1 MYRASLFLSCF
12 AVGHLWAIPSA
23 AQDIS
28 CAQRTVSLNIIDA
41 QRRLI
46 RLSDPAYFDGK
57 IGGRPVKIV
66 SIRPDERPHRI
77 VILLD
82 SSGSM
87 LGQPTGRKWQAAMF
101 SAAHIA
107 NANLINT
114 SLSLLIFSNKVNE
127 QIDFSQG
134 AKAIAKR
141 LSEIGSDSS
150 YAKKHIRGTTALRDV
165 VSSAQSLL
173 GDPGFVDSI
182 YIITDGGDNRSRT
195 RLGDLRQSLV
205 SKGVRLFVTLVSS
218 ENRDMRMPPE
228 EQNGPSELADLAADT
243 GGFVLGPLGVSPL
256 GKVSYDLTE
265 KERHGIAIGLDG
277 LYMAMIRND
286 LVAVDF
292 PLTVNKWSKW
302 SLSLSPEEKASHK
315 DWLLIYPREL
325 APCPALANS
334 N

>member
-1 MYRASLFLSCF
+1 M
-12 AVGHLWAIPSA
+12 PSA
-23 AQDIS
+23 AQDSS
-28 CAQRTVSLNIIDA
+28 CAQRTVSLNIIDR

-57 IGGRPVKIV
+57 FGGRPVKIV
-66 SIRPDERPHRI
+66 SIKPDERPHRI

-87 LGQPTGRKWQAAMF
+87 LGQPPGRKWQAAMF

-107 NANLINT
+107 KANLSNT
-114 SLSLLIFSNKVNE
+114 SLSLLIFSNKVDE

-150 YAKKHIRGTTALRDV
+150 YAKKHIRSTTALRDV

-182 YIITDGGDNRSRT
+182 YIITDGGDNRSHT
-195 RLGDLRQSLV
+195 RLGDLRKALV
-205 SKGVRLFVTLVSS
+205 GKGVRLFVTLVSS
-218 ENRDMRMPPE
+218 EIRDMRLPPE

-256 GKVSYDLTE
+256 GKVSYELTE
-265 KERHGIAIGLDG
+265 KERQGIAIGLDG

-292 PLTVNKWSKW
+292 PLTVKKWSKW
-302 SLSLSPEEKASHK
+302 SLTLSPREKASHK

-325 APCPALANS
+325 APCAAQANS
-334 N
+334 D